1 MREDHRGNGTGFSR
15 KQGPKR
21 RRPSSTWEKGTRRPR
36 RFAEIKSFEISYT
49 DDRMLR
55 RFLSDRGKIVPRR
68 ISGISSKNQR
78 LLCQAIKRARH
89 LALLPFVNEVYK

>member
-1 MREDHRGNGTGFSR
+1 MPVSR
-15 KQGPKR
+15 KPSSR
-21 RRPSSTWEKGTRRPR
+21 RRRSSSSWERGSRRPR
-36 RFAEIKSFEISYT
+36 RFADIKSHEISYT
-49 DDRMLR
+49 NERMLR

>member
-1 MREDHRGNGTGFSR
+1 MAFQKR
-15 KQGPKR
+15 QGPKR
-21 RRPSSTWEKGTRRPR
+21 RRSSSSWDKGSRRPR
-36 RFAEIKSFEISYT
+36 RFAEIKAHEITYT
-49 DDRMLR
+49 NERMLR